1 MLATQMTEADASHLG
16 QLVQGGRGGS
26 VHLQVRGGEVGHQR
40 RHGPRLPEQRAVRLQ
55 LAAVADRLRQLRAQ
69 LVVTRVRQLGQLEI
83 FST

>member
-1 MLATQMTEADASHLG
+1 M
-16 QLVQGGRGGS
+16 QGGGGGS
-26 VHLQVRGGEVGHQR
+26 VHLQVRGGEVGDQR

-83 FST
+83 FSTLTQIFSMKYFPPCG

>member
-1 MLATQMTEADASHLG
+1 MFKAGIDGSQKLTLHVTHLG

-26 VHLQVRGGEVGHQR
+26 VHLQVRGGEVGDER

-69 LVVTRVRQLGQLEI
+69 LVVTRVR
-83 FST
+83 